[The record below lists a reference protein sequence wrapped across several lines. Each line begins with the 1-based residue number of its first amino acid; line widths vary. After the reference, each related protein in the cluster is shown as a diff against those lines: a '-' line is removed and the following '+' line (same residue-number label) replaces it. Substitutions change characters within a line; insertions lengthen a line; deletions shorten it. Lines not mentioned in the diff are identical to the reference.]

1 MHRPK
6 QPHQKEDPEPQH
18 ISSSPGGPGTGSTE
32 SRRAAAVT
40 AHERGRL
47 AARREPWLC
56 HLQPGTLVPTQGHLN
71 AGTLGRCTPPGPLKA
86 RDGSVSGP
94 STSAVTTLKV
104 ALSLQEMQAKQ
115 QTLRFYVPTLCCPHW
130 GMEMMPRRA
139 RGRSGS
145 RRCCNPSAKTAAATC
160 SGALGS
166 QLRCE
171 QEEDAAQLLAS
182 MRLLAM
188 NHRTPN
194 SKRLKREGN
203 YLARLPAS
211 PAGWPALSTLVPPP
225 QSPGWPSPSA
235 RWLQHFHLPTQPTV
249 PERRGND
256 GPCTPESGRPLVYRL
271 PCARAQIPNS
281 FSSGS
286 TVWPAALEPPDL
298 EAEGRIQGG
307 KERRGQKQ
315 GGGRST
321 Q

>member
-1 MHRPK
+1 M
-6 QPHQKEDPEPQH
+6 
-18 ISSSPGGPGTGSTE
+18 
-32 SRRAAAVT
+32 T

-94 STSAVTTLKV
+94 STAAVTTLKA

-211 PAGWPALSTLVPPP
+211 PAGWFHPHSARAGLLHQQDGCSISTSPHSPQSQRGEGMTAPAR
-225 QSPGWPSPSA
+225 QSPGGPWSIDSPVHA
-235 RWLQHFHLPTQPTV
+235 RRYLTAFPVGAQCGQLPW
-249 PERRGND
+249 
-256 GPCTPESGRPLVYRL
+256 SPL
-271 PCARAQIPNS
+271 
-281 FSSGS
+281 
-286 TVWPAALEPPDL
+286 DL